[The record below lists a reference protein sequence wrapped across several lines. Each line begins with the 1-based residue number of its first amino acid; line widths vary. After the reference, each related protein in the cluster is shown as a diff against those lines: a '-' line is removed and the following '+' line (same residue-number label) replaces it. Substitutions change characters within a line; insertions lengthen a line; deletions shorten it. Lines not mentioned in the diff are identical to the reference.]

1 MKVKKI
7 LTVINGAK
15 VYYQTAGKSTPL
27 IFIHADSLDSRMWN
41 EQLKYFSNKYQVI
54 CYDIRGFGKS
64 DLPTNT
70 PYSFHEDLNDF
81 FIHLAIK
88 KAHLVGLSLGGAT
101 AIDFTLSYPEKVKSL
116 VLADSGIS
124 GDEFSQSFL
133 KGIFKVIKLAKD
145 NKIDAA
151 KKEWLKLDIFSYSRK
166 YPSVWE
172 FIETMV
178 KDTSCY
184 RWFGKNR
191 PLQLEPKA
199 VERLDEIKTQT
210 LILVGEH
217 DIEDFQRKAKLL
229 NTKIKNS
236 RLEIVSDAGHLSNMD
251 NPGEFNQKVYDFLSS
266 VDFP

>member
-1 MKVKKI
+1 MKIEKI
-7 LTVINGAK
+7 SAVINGKK
-15 VYYQTAGKSTPL
+15 VYYQTVGSGTPL
-27 IFIHADSLDSRMWN
+27 IFIHADSLDSRMWDN
-41 EQLKYFSNKYQVI
+41 QLKYFSKTHKVV

-64 DLPTNT
+64 DIPSDTQ
-70 PYSFHEDLNDF
+70 YSFHEDLNDF

-101 AIDFTLSYPEKVKSL
+101 AIDFALSYPEKVKSL

-124 GDEFSQSFL
+124 GDGFSRSFL

-151 KKEWLKLDIFSYSRK
+151 KIEWLKLDIFSYSRK

-172 FIETMV
+172 PIETMV

-199 VERLDEIKTQT
+199 VERLEEIKTQT
-210 LILVGEH
+210 LILVGEY

-229 NTKIKNS
+229 NSKIKNS

-251 NPGEFNQKVYDFLSS
+251 NPGEFNRKVDDFLSKIE
-266 VDFP
+266 DK